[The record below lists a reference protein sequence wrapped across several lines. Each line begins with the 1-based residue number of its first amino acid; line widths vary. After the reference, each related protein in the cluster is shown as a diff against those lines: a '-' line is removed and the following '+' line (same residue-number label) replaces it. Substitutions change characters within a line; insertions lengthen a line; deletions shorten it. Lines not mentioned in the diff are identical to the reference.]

1 MKRDTIESA
10 IRGLSD
16 RPRSKGEHGP
26 ELEFTG
32 PARIYDSVKT
42 AAMLQGSGGNRML
55 PAERQALALEKIAR
69 DIETMVEALHSIA
82 KHTGQ
87 AAKRVELMG
96 RWGCDGLPVERG
108 A

>member
-10 IRGLSD
+10 IRGLGD

-32 PARIYDSVKT
+32 PGRIYDSMKT
-42 AAMLQGSGGNRML
+42 AAMLQGGGGNRMC

-69 DIETMVEALHSIA
+69 DIEVVVEALHSIA

-87 AAKRVELMG
+87 AAKRVELMD
-96 RWGCDGLPVERG
+96 RWDCDGLPVDKG